1 MNEHYYALILAGGGG
16 TRLWPMSRKDTPKQ
30 FSPLIEDETLFQT
43 SIRRLSPLFTPDRI
57 YVVTGRGYVDEL
69 RSQTP
74 EVPAENFIVEPSARD
89 SAPAAGLAISVIQKR
104 DPDAIIAMLTSD
116 HHIAQK
122 EKFRDVLSAAGQVA
136 SDGYIVTLG
145 ISPSSPATGF
155 GYIEQGALL
164 GEYLGFSYHNAVRFT
179 EKPDLVRATQ
189 FVASG
194 KYSWNSG
201 MFIWKASTA
210 MHEFERQQPNMFA
223 VLQDIQSAVD
233 TPQFAIKLEQVWND
247 LSKISIDFAIMEDA
261 ERMAV
266 IPVDIG
272 WSDVGAWDAL
282 FEVVP
287 QDRFGNCTRG
297 ASPREHVV
305 LDTRN
310 TLVFSDRLTVAIGVQ
325 DIVLIDTE
333 DAILICNRDRAQD
346 VKAVV
351 QFLKENGYDEYL

>member
-1 MNEHYYALILAGGGG
+1 MTEHFYALILAGGGG
-16 TRLWPMSRKDTPKQ
+16 TRLWPMSRKQTPKQ
-30 FSPLIEDETLFQT
+30 FLPLVDDETLFQT
-43 SIRRLSPLFTPDRI
+43 SVRRLSPLFTPERV
-57 YVVTGRGYVDEL
+57 YVVTGKNYVDEL

-74 EVPAENFIVEPSARD
+74 EIPAENFIVEPSARD

-104 DPDAIIAMLTSD
+104 DPDAIVAMLTSD
-116 HHIAQK
+116 HHIARK
-122 EKFRDVLSAAGQVA
+122 DLFRDVLAAASQVA
-136 SDGYIVTLG
+136 NDGYIVTLG

-164 GEYLGFSYHNAVRFT
+164 GEFMGFSYHEAVRFT

-210 MHEFERQQPNMFA
+210 MHEFERQQPSMFA
-223 VLQDIQSAVD
+223 VLRDIQSCVD
-233 TPQFAIKLEQVWND
+233 TPQFESKLDAVWTD
-247 LSKISIDFAIMEDA
+247 LSKISIDFAIMEGA
-261 ERMAV
+261 EKMAV

-282 FEVVP
+282 FEVAQ

-297 ASPREHVV
+297 ASPREHVI

-310 TLVFSDRLTVAIGVQ
+310 TLVFSDRLTVTIGIQ

-333 DAILICNRDRAQD
+333 DAILICHRDRAQD

-351 QFLKENGYDEYL
+351 QYLQENGYDEYL